1 MGYRSEWQLLV
12 AGTEEQ
18 VKEFESWMHDKQEE
32 SAEGPLARRTDIW
45 DFIRSC
51 RNEVEKFTSLTGDPM
66 VGLSWSND
74 FTKCYPP
81 WDNIIDQVFE
91 WIEENDMDAAYGRMG
106 ENHEDVDIRDCNK
119 QLYVSTIKYFE
130 KPFENFQRLL

>member
-1 MGYRSEWQLLV
+1 
-12 AGTEEQ
+12 
-18 VKEFESWMHDKQEE
+18 
-32 SAEGPLARRTDIW
+32 
-45 DFIRSC
+45 
-51 RNEVEKFTSLTGDPM
+51 M

-130 KPFENFQRLL
+130 KPFENF